1 VVDNLENIF
10 IYHKDKNTVLLY
22 GPDGQRY
29 TWIWNLGEFL
39 EDLAGGG
46 SVTIEKNV
54 DYWGSKAHR
63 VRWLKSN
70 RDCYIDPETKLP
82 IAMGAYEISYEE
94 PPEATFDIPTIP
106 GGVTL
111 VDKRP
116 GAPEKPEPEWMRS
129 GEVAQQKFDE
139 ARKASAQGEYEK
151 AVELFRRV
159 VEIQP
164 LRNWAWYWMGR
175 AHYELREHNA
185 AIYEFSKV
193 IDMFGKLQTVPH
205 YCHLARGI
213 AYATKGM
220 EEMARQDFQVA
231 LPVMIDALRHIEA
244 GQLFDFADDPLR
256 CGGGLL
262 EGCHES
268 PGKEQSLAMMINRLR
283 ITTGQD
289 FGYDPEATAQENEQ
303 AIVEWEQWFKD
314 SGEIKFTP
322 DAELVGVP
330 ETQEQTGG

>member
-1 VVDNLENIF
+1 
-10 IYHKDKNTVLLY
+10 
-22 GPDGQRY
+22 
-29 TWIWNLGEFL
+29 
-39 EDLAGGG
+39 
-46 SVTIEKNV
+46 TIEKNV

-70 RDCYIDPETKLP
+70 QDCYIDPETKLP

-106 GGVTL
+106 GGVML

-164 LRNWAWYWMGR
+164 LRNWAWFWMGR

-185 AIYEFSKV
+185 AVYEFSKV
-193 IDMFGKLQTVPH
+193 IDMFGKFQTVPH
-205 YCHLARGI
+205 YCHLARGF
-213 AYATKGM
+213 AYASKGM

-231 LPVMIDALRHIEA
+231 VPVMIDALRHIEA
-244 GQLFDFADDPLR
+244 GRLFDFADDPLR

-262 EGCHES
+262 EGCRES

-289 FGYDPEATAQENEQ
+289 FGYDAKAPAEQNEQ
-303 AIVEWEQWFKD
+303 AIAGWEQWFKD
-314 SGEIKFTP
+314 SGETKFTP
-322 DAELVGVP
+322 DAELVAMP
-330 ETQEQTGG
+330 DIQE

>member
-1 VVDNLENIF
+1 
-10 IYHKDKNTVLLY
+10 
-22 GPDGQRY
+22 
-29 TWIWNLGEFL
+29 
-39 EDLAGGG
+39 
-46 SVTIEKNV
+46 
-54 DYWGSKAHR
+54 
-63 VRWLKSN
+63 
-70 RDCYIDPETKLP
+70 
-82 IAMGAYEISYEE
+82 
-94 PPEATFDIPTIP
+94 
-106 GGVTL
+106 
-111 VDKRP
+111 
-116 GAPEKPEPEWMRS
+116 MRS

-322 DAELVGVP
+322 AAELVGVP